1 MGIGTWPKRLRVG
14 TPRAPKFDSGAV
26 FSYGSGMM
34 KLLIGV
40 FMGAILLPAG
50 SIIAQEKAKPITF
63 MVSAQTFTKP
73 AKWVEQKTASR
84 MRAAQFGVPGKNGK
98 VAGECVFFYFGP
110 GQGGG
115 AQANL
120 QRWVNQFAKDPKP
133 KRTVEDAK
141 VGETAVAY
149 LYCEGTFMSGPP
161 FGGAKVAKP
170 NYAMAAAVLG
180 TQPGYIFVKM
190 TGPREAV
197 DAARVAFK
205 KMIESG
211 LKK

>member
-1 MGIGTWPKRLRVG
+1 MV
-14 TPRAPKFDSGAV
+14 
-26 FSYGSGMM
+26 
-34 KLLIGV
+34 
-40 FMGAILLPAG
+40 AILLPTG
-50 SIIAQEKAKPITF
+50 SIIAEEKAKPVTF
-63 MVSAQTFTKP
+63 KVSMQTFTKP

-98 VAGECVFFYFGP
+98 PAGECVFFYFGP

-120 QRWVNQFAKDPKP
+120 QRWVNQFSKDPKP
-133 KRTVEDAK
+133 KFKVEDAK

-180 TQPGYIFVKM
+180 TKPGYIFVKM
-190 TGPREAV
+190 TGPKEAI
-197 DAARVAFK
+197 DTAKVAFK

>member
-1 MGIGTWPKRLRVG
+1 MWLKRSKAGIPRV
-14 TPRAPKFDSGAV
+14 PEFDSSAV

-34 KLLIGV
+34 KTLIGA
-40 FMGAILLPAG
+40 FMGVILLPAG
-50 SIIAQEKAKPITF
+50 AIVAQEAAKPVMF
-63 MVSAQTFTKP
+63 KVSVQTFAKP

-84 MRAAQFGVPGKNGK
+84 MRAAQFGVPGKDGK
-98 VAGECVFFYFGP
+98 PAGECVFFYFGP

-115 AQANL
+115 AKANL
-120 QRWVNQFAKDPKP
+120 QRRVNQFARVPKP
-133 KRTVEDAK
+133 KFKIEDAK

-190 TGPREAV
+190 TGPKEAV
-197 DAARVAFK
+197 DSARAAFK
-205 KMIESG
+205 KMIDSG
-211 LKK
+211 IKK

>member
-1 MGIGTWPKRLRVG
+1 MV
-14 TPRAPKFDSGAV
+14 
-26 FSYGSGMM
+26 
-34 KLLIGV
+34 
-40 FMGAILLPAG
+40 AILLPTV
-50 SIIAQEKAKPITF
+50 SIAAQEVAKPVTF
-63 MVSAQTFTKP
+63 KVSTQTFTKP

-84 MRAAQFGVPGKNGK
+84 MRAAQFGVSGKNGK
-98 VAGECVFFYFGP
+98 PAGECVFFYFGP

-133 KRTVEDAK
+133 KFKVEDAK
-141 VGETAVAY
+141 VGETSVAY

-170 NYAMAAAVLG
+170 NYAMTAAVLG
-180 TQPGYIFVKM
+180 TKPGYIFVKM
-190 TGPREAV
+190 TGPKEAV
-197 DAARVAFK
+197 DGARVAFK

>member
-1 MGIGTWPKRLRVG
+1 MWLKKLRAGTRL
-14 TPRAPKFDSGAV
+14 AHEFDFSV
-26 FSYGSGMM
+26 FFGLGSDMM
-34 KLLIGV
+34 KFYIYTSTCAFLLLTGLV
-40 FMGAILLPAG
+40 G
-50 SIIAQEKAKPITF
+50 AQETVKSVAFK
-63 MVSAQTFTKP
+63 VNAQTFVKP
-73 AKWVEQKTASR
+73 AKWVEQKTSSR
-84 MRAAQFGVPGKNGK
+84 MRAAQFGVPGKDGK
-98 VAGECVFFYFGP
+98 MAAECIFFYFGP

-120 QRWVNQFAKDPKP
+120 QRWVNQFSKNPKP
-133 KRTVEDAK
+133 KHKVEDAK

-180 TQPGYIFVKM
+180 TKPGYVFVKM
-190 TGPREAV
+190 TGPKEVV
-197 DAARVAFK
+197 DAAMVAFR

-211 LKK
+211 LK

>member
-1 MGIGTWPKRLRVG
+1 MWLKKLRAGTRLAHEFDFSVFLGLSSETMNFFNYTSICAFLSLVGIVG
-14 TPRAPKFDSGAV
+14 
-26 FSYGSGMM
+26 
-34 KLLIGV
+34 
-40 FMGAILLPAG
+40 
-50 SIIAQEKAKPITF
+50 AQEPVKPVAFKVNT
-63 MVSAQTFTKP
+63 QTFVKP

-84 MRAAQFGVPGKNGK
+84 MRAAQFGVPGKDGK
-98 VAGECVFFYFGP
+98 AVGECIFFYFGP

-120 QRWVNQFAKDPKP
+120 QRWVNQFSKNPKP
-133 KRTVEDAK
+133 KHKIEDAK

-180 TQPGYIFVKM
+180 TKPGYIFVKM
-190 TGPREAV
+190 TGPREVV
-197 DAARVAFK
+197 DAEVVAFR

-211 LKK
+211 LK

>member
-1 MGIGTWPKRLRVG
+1 M
-14 TPRAPKFDSGAV
+14 
-26 FSYGSGMM
+26 
-34 KLLIGV
+34 
-40 FMGAILLPAG
+40 
-50 SIIAQEKAKPITF
+50 
-63 MVSAQTFTKP
+63 
-73 AKWVEQKTASR
+73 
-84 MRAAQFGVPGKNGK
+84 
-98 VAGECVFFYFGP
+98 
-110 GQGGG
+110 
-115 AQANL
+115 
-120 QRWVNQFAKDPKP
+120 QRWVNQFAKVPKP
-133 KRTVEDAK
+133 KFKIEDAK